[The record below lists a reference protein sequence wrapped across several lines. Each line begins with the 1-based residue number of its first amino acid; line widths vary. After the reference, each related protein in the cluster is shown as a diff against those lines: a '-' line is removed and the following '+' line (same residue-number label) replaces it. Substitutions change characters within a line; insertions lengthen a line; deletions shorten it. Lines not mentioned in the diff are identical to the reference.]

1 MSDSVRLA
9 ISGFGL
15 IGQRHAKAIAALPGV
30 ILSGVV
36 EPGGDGLGAAAALG
50 VPCYADL
57 AEMIEAQAP
66 DGVIIATP
74 TPLHVAQAMACIE
87 RKVPVLIEKP
97 LATSVTEGVAVAR
110 AADARGVPILVGH
123 HRRHNPLI
131 KRAFEAIQSGEI
143 GEVRAVQATCW
154 FYKPDDYFKQ
164 SPWRKQ
170 AGAGPIS
177 VNLVHDVDLIRHL
190 CGEVRSVRAVAT
202 PSRRG
207 FANEDVA
214 AAVLELENGAVGT
227 LSVSDSIVAPWSWEM
242 TAQEHPVYPAT
253 PESCYLI
260 GGSKG
265 ALSVPDLRVWS
276 HTGPEPD
283 WWTPISATSLT
294 REAADPLAAQIL
306 HFAAVILGQAKPLVS
321 GWEGLRT
328 LEVVEAIQ
336 VSAESGRVV
345 RLGAEADSPEIWEGR
360 ENG

>member
-15 IGQRHAKAIAALPGV
+15 IGQRHAKAVAGLPGV
-30 ILSGVV
+30 ALVGVV
-36 EPGGDGLGAAAALG
+36 EPGEVERSAAAALG
-50 VPCYADL
+50 VQCYTDL
-57 AEMIEAQAP
+57 AEMIAAQAP

-74 TPLHVAQAMACIE
+74 TPLHAAQAMTCIE
-87 RKVPVLIEKP
+87 RGVPILIEKP
-97 LATSVTEGVAVAR
+97 LAPSVAEGVAVAQ
-110 AADARGVPILVGH
+110 AADAGDVPVLVGH

-131 KRAFEAIQSGEI
+131 KRAFEAIEAGDI

-154 FYKPDDYFKQ
+154 FYKPDSYFEKA
-164 SPWRKQ
+164 PWRKQ
-170 AGAGPIS
+170 VGAGPIS

-190 CGEVRSVRAVAT
+190 CGEVRSVRAVAA

-214 AAVLELENGAVGT
+214 AAVLELENGAIGT
-227 LSVSDSIVAPWSWEM
+227 LTVSDSIAAPWSWEM

-276 HTGPEPD
+276 HAGPEPD
-283 WWTPISATSLT
+283 WWTPISATSIT
-294 REAADPLAAQIL
+294 REAADPLVAQL
-306 HFAAVILGQAKPLVS
+306 AHFAAVILGQTTPLVS

-336 VSAESGRVV
+336 VSAASGQVV
-345 RLGAEADSPEIWEGR
+345 RLGADAGSPRR
-360 ENG
+360 EEVI